1 MNYKPIQDEIF
12 HVHSLRCKHASDE
25 KDIEYVR
32 KAVKL
37 GAKRI
42 VFTDHAPFPGNPFI
56 NRMDIEQL
64 PEYIETIQTLKQEF
78 ADTIEIICGLEIEW
92 LPSFKEYYQEL
103 REKKGIELLIL
114 GQHFY
119 EYSTGGY
126 SVFNQDKSMEFWGQS
141 IAIKDGIKT
150 GLFNVVAH
158 PDRPFR
164 RCTEF
169 GDTERQLAKEI
180 IDAAYE
186 NGIWNGTYFEW
197 NYSSSLNHNYLRPE
211 FWKMIPNRAHILY
224 GLDAHST
231 DEMMDGWN
239 FYQKE
244 KDSKR
249 NFKLLFLN

>member
-1 MNYKPIQDEIF
+1 MNYKPIQNEIF
-12 HVHSLRCKHASDE
+12 HVHTFRCKHASDE
-25 KDIEYVR
+25 TDIEYVM
-32 KAVKL
+32 KAIKL

-42 VFTDHAPFPGNPFI
+42 VFTDHAPFPGNPFK

-64 PEYIETIQTLKQEF
+64 PEYIETLQILKANF
-78 ADTIEIICGLEIEW
+78 YDKIEIICGLEIEW

-103 REKKGIELLIL
+103 LGKNGIEILIL

-126 SVFNQDKSMEFWGQS
+126 SAFNPDKSMEFWGQS
-141 IAIKDGIKT
+141 IAIRDGIKT
-150 GLFNVVAH
+150 GYFNVVAH

-164 RCTEF
+164 RCAEF
-169 GDTERQLAKEI
+169 GDAEKQLAQEI

-197 NYSSSLNHNYLRPE
+197 NYSSSQNQHYLRPE
-211 FWKMIPNRAHILY
+211 FWKMIPNYTHILY

-231 DEMMDGWN
+231 DEMKDGWH
-239 FYQKE
+239 
-244 KDSKR
+244 
-249 NFKLLFLN
+249 FLKQMKNS